1 MTETRQR
8 FGLGWRMWGP
18 VLVAMTLGWGV
29 ILADP
34 FSELVT
40 QGDRI
45 LLLGRHQAGIPAPK
59 LLVFFGLMFLGP
71 AIGAWLSR
79 ATPRLG
85 LGCGIAASFA
95 AVAGLAALGAVSG
108 LYGEAGVV
116 VVGGEPIADAIGVG
130 AMWAFV
136 LTIGFGP
143 PAFMLGAAGGSLG
156 ARLGGAGRERS
167 PDAEVCHPAADIP
180 AAGTFEALVRQAAL
194 VQADLGE
201 GRRRMSMRQR
211 TLVFEWLEQLQDV
224 AERNG
229 LHPAELGVDANGIK
243 GALNGDSPRDTQ
255 QVRTLLAKAAS
266 TLSADA
272 EGGYRRPPAIARNR
286 AGL

>member
-1 MTETRQR
+1 
-8 FGLGWRMWGP
+8 
-18 VLVAMTLGWGV
+18 
-29 ILADP
+29 
-34 FSELVT
+34 
-40 QGDRI
+40 
-45 LLLGRHQAGIPAPK
+45 
-59 LLVFFGLMFLGP
+59 
-71 AIGAWLSR
+71 
-79 ATPRLG
+79 
-85 LGCGIAASFA
+85 
-95 AVAGLAALGAVSG
+95 
-108 LYGEAGVV
+108 
-116 VVGGEPIADAIGVG
+116 
-130 AMWAFV
+130 
-136 LTIGFGP
+136 
-143 PAFMLGAAGGSLG
+143 GAAGGSLG
-156 ARLGGAGRERS
+156 ALLGGAGRLERS
-167 PDAEVCHPAADIP
+167 PNADVCHPAVDIP
-180 AAGTFEALVRQAAL
+180 AAGTFEALVRQTAL
-194 VQADLGE
+194 VRADLGE